1 MDLVFETKNMPTPS
15 IYIVRTELMECTG
28 TTPERL
34 DELVEMGW
42 IVPTRTADEAMLFRR
57 IDVYR
62 LRKLERLCTDFD
74 LHTVGGTIVVDLLE
88 RVEELE
94 QRLQTLTR
102 L

>member
-1 MDLVFETKNMPTPS
+1 MELVFEKQAMPTHS
-15 IYIVRTELMECTG
+15 TYIVRAEFVECTG

-42 IVPTRTADEAMLFRR
+42 IVPTRTAHEAMLFRR

-62 LRKLERLCTDFD
+62 LRKLERLCTDFE
-74 LHTVGGTIVVDLLE
+74 LHTLGGTIVVDLLE

-94 QRLQTLTR
+94 RRLR
-102 L
+102 NR